1 MPTKGGVAKVLTEVY
16 AFDNDQLEELI
27 EALHKEQFNRKAQ
40 EQKQDWEAIRK
51 AVRTYIEKWGSI
63 DVYDSQVTLRVD
75 SCSDFSSVGEIDTEY

>member
-1 MPTKGGVAKVLTEVY
+1 MPNKIGVAKVLTDVL
-16 AFDNDQLEELI
+16 AFDDDQLAELI
-27 EALHKEQFNRKAQ
+27 EALNKEQFNRKTQ

-63 DVYDSQVTLRVD
+63 DVYDCNVTLRVD